1 MRISWLL
8 VIFLTLASLTRLQAW
23 EQPTPATEPP
33 MTVSA
38 ASPDQAA
45 KPAEAGPA
53 VDAAK
58 VTGSTFE
65 SQYFKFTYELPK
77 NWKALNDAV
86 RIASNHQA
94 LQEDTERPGTP
105 IPVPKKA
112 SSRPPVGKGASVG
125 TPPSVSPERY
135 NLMAA
140 SPNGL
145 DSLASPALPRINIW
159 AHRRFPPLDKAMDHA
174 QLLIEGKH
182 ATVLVQPMEV
192 TYYEHTF
199 ARVEVIDPAGNYQA
213 RYITIV
219 GDYLLGFDFLAESER
234 ELAEISNTIKTV
246 RFQ

>member
-1 MRISWLL
+1 
-8 VIFLTLASLTRLQAW
+8 
-23 EQPTPATEPP
+23 

-38 ASPDQAA
+38 PSADQAA

-182 ATVLVQPMEV
+182 ARVLVQPMEV